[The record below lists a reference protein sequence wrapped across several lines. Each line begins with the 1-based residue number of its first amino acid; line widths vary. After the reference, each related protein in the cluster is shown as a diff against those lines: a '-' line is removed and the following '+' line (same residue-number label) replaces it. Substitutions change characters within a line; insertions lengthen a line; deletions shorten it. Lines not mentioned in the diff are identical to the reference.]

1 MGIWKG
7 LIAPAVLVAAGM
19 LLFGCGFGPGS
30 DRAGEA
36 QTQVRIRDFKIT
48 GPTALPSG
56 RVDIDVDNA
65 GPDDHELIVVRTS
78 GPLPRRSDGLTVDE
92 DALESRT
99 AGALEPGIG
108 DRHLVVDLK
117 PGRYEMF
124 CNMQG
129 HYLAGMHRTFRVG

>member
-1 MGIWKG
+1 
-7 LIAPAVLVAAGM
+7 V
-19 LLFGCGFGPGS
+19 
-30 DRAGEA
+30 RA
-36 QTQVRIRDFKIT
+36 
-48 GPTALPSG
+48 
-56 RVDIDVDNA
+56 
-65 GPDDHELIVVRTS
+65 S

-92 DALESRT
+92 DAVESRT

-129 HYLAGMHRTFRVG
+129 HYLAGMHRSFRVG